1 MRRYC
6 ARPALALPLLLLS
19 VPFSALAQD
28 LESQEAA
35 EASPD
40 GPATD
45 PVARAREAFARGI
58 ACVEQHETACAERA
72 FREALAL
79 HDAPTIRYNL
89 ASALFDLGRYP
100 EAARLAAAVTADAEA
115 PAEVRDHAETLL
127 EQLRAQGAVLSLTL
141 EGATDGVTVQ
151 LDGEEVPASQQGEI
165 LVAPG
170 ARVVTAQREGG
181 EVARRELSL
190 AQGARE
196 EVTLTI
202 APSPGDVAPDD
213 PVDPA
218 PAGTPLHE
226 DPTFWAVVGGGAA
239 VIVAIVVIAAVVA
252 ATSGVEGAVEGN
264 YEPGV
269 LRW

>member
-1 MRRYC
+1 MR
-6 ARPALALPLLLLS
+6 AP
-19 VPFSALAQD
+19 
-28 LESQEAA
+28 
-35 EASPD
+35 
-40 GPATD
+40 
-45 PVARAREAFARGI
+45 REAFARGI

-170 ARVVTAQREGG
+170 RASSRRSAREARWRGASSRWRRAR
-181 EVARRELSL
+181 ARR
-190 AQGARE
+190 
-196 EVTLTI
+196 
-202 APSPGDVAPDD
+202 
-213 PVDPA
+213 
-218 PAGTPLHE
+218 
-226 DPTFWAVVGGGAA
+226 
-239 VIVAIVVIAAVVA
+239 
-252 ATSGVEGAVEGN
+252 
-264 YEPGV
+264 
-269 LRW
+269 